1 MNLKTME
8 LLLENYK
15 NIHKGILKDCAEK
28 QKFTDLISE
37 LELKMKQVVVYPDG
51 MTVLEYAKKLAKE
64 ANERYETEHE

>member
-51 MTVLEYAKKLAKE
+51 MTVMEYAKKLAAE
-64 ANERYETEHE
+64 ANKRYKTEHG